1 MVSLADITYDAL
13 LANSESNKDRCRT
26 ITVSRERSYFNNIP
40 TSMALRRIC
49 NYKTIAQG
57 RSGLTRYTGRLYA
70 TAARL
75 VVPHERS
82 EEYARV
88 FRLYT
93 KSHIATLFKHYA
105 PKLDPISY
113 LAAAQVFPMRA
124 NNYVVED
131 LIDWLVSESLYTVQ
145 ML

>member
-1 MVSLADITYDAL
+1 
-13 LANSESNKDRCRT
+13 
-26 ITVSRERSYFNNIP
+26 
-40 TSMALRRIC
+40 MALSKIR
-49 NYKTIAQG
+49 NYKTIALG
-57 RSGLTRYTGRLYA
+57 RSGLTRYTGRSYA

-82 EEYARV
+82 EEHARA

-93 KSHIATLFKHYA
+93 KSHIATLFAHYA
-105 PKLDPISY
+105 PNLDPMSY

-131 LIDWLVSESLYTVQ
+131 LIDWLVSESLYTVRP
-145 ML
+145 L